1 MHNVL
6 HVHTVLRVSMDT
18 VLHEHVHTILRVSM
32 DTVLHEHTVLHVHVH
47 TVLVQFSLWQG
58 QPAVLAA

>member
-1 MHNVL
+1 M
-6 HVHTVLRVSMDT
+6 HTVLRVHT